1 MGFLMPKPQLP
12 SAPPPP
18 PTAPDFSA
26 SLLNRSRN
34 ANIAG
39 ALGGTFLT
47 AGQKL
52 GSTNSGRSILG

>member
-1 MGFLMPKPQLP
+1 MMPKVPKP
-12 SAPPPP
+12 PAPPPPP

-26 SLLNRSRN
+26 AMANRKS
-34 ANIAG
+34 IADMSG

-52 GSTNSGRSILG
+52 GTTNKGKSLLGQ